1 MDVEEELLSFLN
13 NLPQRV
19 GQPRM
24 DGSPRKMA
32 ELNPVLRKRN
42 HEVIL
47 GYYGFGAADEFW
59 PTYEEL
65 GQYDNLTRE
74 RIRQLIDQNCS
85 WGGPLPVASKWQTC
99 SPQGSCGPNGSF

>member
-32 ELNPVLRKRN
+32 ELR
-42 HEVIL
+42 
-47 GYYGFGAADEFW
+47 
-59 PTYEEL
+59 
-65 GQYDNLTRE
+65 
-74 RIRQLIDQNCS
+74 S
-85 WGGPLPVASKWQTC
+85 S
-99 SPQGSCGPNGSF
+99 SSGSETMR